1 MLAGIDRVDPAKLKQ
16 IVEGA
21 LMAAGEPL
29 SVDRLVKL
37 FKRGELDAAEG
48 RQQIREALRELGEE
62 AAGRGYELK
71 RVASGFRFQVRS
83 ELSDWIGRL
92 WEEKPPRYSR
102 ALLETLALIAY
113 KQPVTRGD
121 IEQVRGVAVSQNIVR
136 TLLERGWVRVVG
148 QRETPGR
155 PSLYGTTRAFLD
167 YFNLQKLDELPPLE
181 EIRSMIEPLAAEGD
195 GEDAPASGEDAPASG
210 EGTPASGEDAA
221 VSGEA
226 QAVSPAGEPVTPED
240 QASGLEA
247 AGVDTEPDEPG
258 KRLAEVVHLPTAG
271 RTAETVREEL
281 HGE

>member
-21 LMAAGEPL
+21 LMAADEPL

-37 FKRGELDAAEG
+37 FKRGELDPAEG
-48 RQQIREALRELGEE
+48 RQQIREALRELGED
-62 AAGRGYELK
+62 ATGRGYELK

-83 ELSDWIGRL
+83 ELSEWIGRL

-155 PSLYGTTRAFLD
+155 PNLYGTTRAFLD

-181 EIRSMIEPLAAEGD
+181 EIRSMIEPLAVEGV
-195 GEDAPASGEDAPASG
+195 GEDA
-210 EGTPASGEDAA
+210 PASGEDAA

-226 QAVSPAGEPVTPED
+226 QAMSPAGEPVTPED

>member
-1 MLAGIDRVDPAKLKQ
+1 MLAGVDTAKLKQ

-37 FKRGELDAAEG
+37 FKRGELDPAEG

-71 RVASGFRFQVRS
+71 RVASGFRFQVRG
-83 ELSDWIGRL
+83 ELSEWIGRL

-121 IEQVRGVAVSQNIVR
+121 IEQVRGVSVSQNIVR

-148 QRETPGR
+148 QRRQFVELLQIEVVEKGPG
-155 PSLYGTTRAFLD
+155 GAVQVRAARCF
-167 YFNLQKLDELPPLE
+167 
-181 EIRSMIEPLAAEGD
+181 PLAD
-195 GEDAPASGEDAPASG
+195 NPHPA
-210 EGTPASGEDAA
+210 TL
-221 VSGEA
+221 
-226 QAVSPAGEPVTPED
+226 Q
-240 QASGLEA
+240 
-247 AGVDTEPDEPG
+247 
-258 KRLAEVVHLPTAG
+258 
-271 RTAETVREEL
+271 
-281 HGE
+281 

>member
-1 MLAGIDRVDPAKLKQ
+1 MLAGVDTAKLKQ

-21 LMAAGEPL
+21 LMAADEPL

-37 FKRGELDAAEG
+37 FKRGELDPAEG
-48 RQQIREALRELGEE
+48 RQQIRDALRELGEE

-71 RVASGFRFQVRS
+71 RVASGFRFQVRG
-83 ELSDWIGRL
+83 ELSEWIGRL

-121 IEQVRGVAVSQNIVR
+121 IEQVRGVSVSQNIVR

-155 PSLYGTTRAFLD
+155 PNLYGTTRAFLD
-167 YFNLQKLDELPPLE
+167 YFNLKKLDELPPLA
-181 EIRSMIEPLAAEGD
+181 EIRSMIEPLVAEEDGEERTESQAGASVAPDDRQTGPEALGVEGD
-195 GEDAPASGEDAPASG
+195 
-210 EGTPASGEDAA
+210 
-221 VSGEA
+221 
-226 QAVSPAGEPVTPED
+226 
-240 QASGLEA
+240 
-247 AGVDTEPDEPG
+247 TEEPG

-271 RTAETVREEL
+271 RSPETVREEL

>member
-37 FKRGELDAAEG
+37 FKRGELDPAEG
-48 RQQIREALRELGEE
+48 RQQIREALRELGED
-62 AAGRGYELK
+62 ATGRGYELK

-83 ELSDWIGRL
+83 ELSEWIGRL

-155 PSLYGTTRAFLD
+155 PNLYSTTRAFLD

-195 GEDAPASGEDAPASG
+195 GEDAPAAGEDTPVSGEDVAASG
-210 EGTPASGEDAA
+210 EE
-221 VSGEA
+221 
-226 QAVSPAGEPVTPED
+226 QAEGPAGEPVMPED
-240 QASGLEA
+240 QASGPAEA
-247 AGVDTEPDEPG
+247 VGVDADPDEPG

>member
-1 MLAGIDRVDPAKLKQ
+1 MLTGIDRVDTGKLKQ

-83 ELSDWIGRL
+83 ELSEWIGRL

-155 PSLYGTTRAFLD
+155 PNLYGTTRAFLD
-167 YFNLQKLDELPPLE
+167 YFNLKKLDELPPLA
-181 EIRSMIEPLAAEGD
+181 EIRSMLEPLAAQGD
-195 GEDAPASGEDAPASG
+195 AEDAPASGEQQTDSPDAEQQTDSP
-210 EGTPASGEDAA
+210 DA
-221 VSGEA
+221 E
-226 QAVSPAGEPVTPED
+226 QQTDSPDGEPVMPETRS
-240 QASGLEA
+240 SGAEA
-247 AGVDTEPDEPG
+247 AEVDAEPDEPG

-271 RTAETVREEL
+271 RTAEAVREEL

>member
-21 LMAAGEPL
+21 LMAADEPL

-37 FKRGELDAAEG
+37 FRRGELDPAEG
-48 RQQIREALRELGEE
+48 RQQIREALRELGED
-62 AAGRGYELK
+62 ATGRGYELK

-83 ELSDWIGRL
+83 ELSEWIGRL

-155 PSLYGTTRAFLD
+155 PNLYGTTRAFLD

-181 EIRSMIEPLAAEGD
+181 EIRSMIEPLAVEGD

-210 EGTPASGEDAA
+210 EGVAASGE
-221 VSGEA
+221 E
-226 QAVSPAGEPVTPED
+226 QAEGPAGEPVLPEE
-240 QASGLEA
+240 QATGLEA
-247 AGVDTEPDEPG
+247 AGVDADPDEPG